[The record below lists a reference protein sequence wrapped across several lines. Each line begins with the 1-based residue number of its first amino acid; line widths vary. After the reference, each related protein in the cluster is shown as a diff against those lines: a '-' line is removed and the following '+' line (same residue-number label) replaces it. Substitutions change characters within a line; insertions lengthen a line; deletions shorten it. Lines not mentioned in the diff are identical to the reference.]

1 MSINREQRADIG
13 IYHGDPQS
21 NLLRT
26 IRDTMSHEGFRGLT
40 NFGSLEDVRS
50 ALNDD
55 NPDVLVLGAEFVD
68 GSVCSTIN

>member
-1 MSINREQRADIG
+1 MSINRKQRADIG

-40 NFGSLEDVRS
+40 NFGSLEDV
-50 ALNDD
+50 
-55 NPDVLVLGAEFVD
+55 
-68 GSVCSTIN
+68 